1 MCFQAVIEQLLIIP
15 FFKTVIFDLKILLTL
30 LFNI

>member
-1 MCFQAVIEQLLIIP
+1 MCFQVVIEQLLVIP
-15 FFKTVIFDLKILLTL
+15 FFKTVIFDLKILLII

>member
-1 MCFQAVIEQLLIIP
+1 MCFQAVIEQLLVIA
-15 FFKTVIFDLKILLTL
+15 FFKTVIFDLKILLII